1 MQSRN
6 TKKKQQNRCEN
17 CIFCIEKYNMCKA
30 YRADGDY
37 IEIPYIENCPR
48 FKEKDKGKSG
58 DNISPEQ
65 SLRKYLDLISDI
77 RPN

>member
-1 MQSRN
+1 
-6 TKKKQQNRCEN
+6 
-17 CIFCIEKYNMCKA
+17 MCKA